1 MSLWVTIMN
10 KIEIFRPYF
19 ESCSDYVLLKTL
31 NNVEFVKDIFA
42 NIDNENDRK
51 KCLYVGMAYKKWIDL
66 TDVGMRSLLTMIK
79 YDILEEEN
87 KYSFHIHTT
96 LPEIENDVFIEVDIF
111 ENSYIDNNK
120 VTSLSVKSFN
130 SVYSDTV
137 SLYNDQF
144 SYLSGFFSLIA
155 NEYIEREAV
164 ELESDFEDLDCYS
177 IKYYFKDNNT
187 IVNIK
192 LNIDRLDKVRD
203 QWYHFLK
210 LNNISIINEE

>member
-1 MSLWVTIMN
+1 MH

-19 ESCSDYVLLKTL
+19 ESCSNYVLLRTL

-42 NIDNENDRK
+42 NIVNEDDRK
-51 KCLYVGMAYKKWIDL
+51 KCLYVGIAYKKWIDL
-66 TDVGMRSLLTMIK
+66 TDSGMRSLLTMIK
-79 YDILEEEN
+79 YDVNEEEN

-96 LPEIENDVFIEVDIF
+96 LPEIENDVFMEVDIF
-111 ENSYIDNNK
+111 ENSYIDSNK
-120 VTSLSVKSFN
+120 ITNLSVKSFN
-130 SVYSDTV
+130 CLYEDTV

-155 NEYIEREAV
+155 NEYIEREAI
-164 ELESDFEDLDCYS
+164 EIESNFKDLDSYS
-177 IKYYFKDNNT
+177 IKYYFKENNS